1 MGKKTPQI
9 NSSST
14 ADIAFLLLCYFL
26 MTTTMDQQL
35 GIERQ
40 LPQIPT
46 AEKQKNQKA
55 RKRNLFIVRINHKD
69 KVFVQKG
76 EEIFKDLEF
85 DKDPVKAGKELRKM
99 VYDFFMNGAPGYQ
112 KNSPVLPER
121 NPVEIS
127 GFAKYNGGSNFYSVS
142 KGIISLQYNSVT
154 SYHRFIAVQ
163 NELVAGINDVRK
175 AFSEKYFRKDYSEL
189 GKAELAIIKEA
200 VPQNISESEPFKA
213 NP

>member
-55 RKRNLFIVRINHKD
+55 RKRNLFIVKINHKD

-76 EEIFKDLEF
+76 EEVFREVTNNLS
-85 DKDPVKAGKELRKM
+85 ELRPM
-99 VYDFFMNGAPGYQ
+99 VYDFFMNGAPGYR
-112 KNSPVLPER
+112 NSSVLPER
-121 NPVEIS
+121 NPTEIP
-127 GFAKYNGGSNFYSVS
+127 GFAKYNGGNTMYNVS

-175 AFSEKYFRKDYSEL
+175 EFSERYFKKDYSDL
-189 GKAELAIIKEA
+189 GKAELDIIKAA
-200 VPQNISESEPFKA
+200 VPQNISESEPFQA
-213 NP
+213 NQ

>member
-40 LPQIPT
+40 MPQIPT

-69 KVFVQKG
+69 RVFVQKG
-76 EEIFKDLEF
+76 EEVFKEVTGNL
-85 DKDPVKAGKELRKM
+85 PELRSM
-99 VYDFFMNGAPGYQ
+99 VYDFFLNGAPNY
-112 KNSPVLPER
+112 KNSSVLPER
-121 NPVEIS
+121 NPIEIP
-127 GFAKYNGGSNFYSVS
+127 GFAKYNGGNSFYNVS

-154 SYHRFIAVQ
+154 SYERFIAVQ
-163 NELVAGINDVRK
+163 NELVAGVNDVRK
-175 AFSEKYFRKDYSEL
+175 KFSEDYFKKDYADL
-189 GKAELAIIKEA
+189 NKAELDIIKAA
-200 VPQNISESEPFKA
+200 VPQNISESEPFQA
-213 NP
+213 NK